1 MGSVNSSLA
10 LFQLFFLTF
19 GLFSLQTL
27 ESRPRLLFLLRLLQ
41 PFHRPYCRV
50 KRNRGWIAVFLMC
63 CLFYPQMRNLDFYCG
78 YFTWACMCIS
88 VGCRGLIKCWNYCR
102 RSWRMGLISI
112 SVNRL
117 KNRLKKSSNKT
128 KRSKHSGTRALAT
141 ISENTDLSVKRKQYL
156 NVTWLQ

>member
-1 MGSVNSSLA
+1 
-10 LFQLFFLTF
+10 
-19 GLFSLQTL
+19 
-27 ESRPRLLFLLRLLQ
+27 
-41 PFHRPYCRV
+41 
-50 KRNRGWIAVFLMC
+50 
-63 CLFYPQMRNLDFYCG
+63 
-78 YFTWACMCIS
+78 
-88 VGCRGLIKCWNYCR
+88 
-102 RSWRMGLISI
+102 MGLISI